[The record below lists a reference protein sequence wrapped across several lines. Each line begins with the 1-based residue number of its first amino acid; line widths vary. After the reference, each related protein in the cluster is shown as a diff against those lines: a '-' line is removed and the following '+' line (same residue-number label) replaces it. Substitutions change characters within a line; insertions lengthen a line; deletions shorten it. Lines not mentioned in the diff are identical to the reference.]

1 MNKKIFSLLIL
12 FILIFSSNLVFAD
25 IIMPGFKSISHEIEI
40 KNISEYLNDYVFFV
54 IGEPSF
60 CEPQLI
66 GSDSPR
72 SLGYKFCK
80 PILIAID
87 KKCPDSENLL
97 RGGGDPSKFDFCT
110 NNGYIS
116 YFDININRVSKVT
129 GANPIKKI
137 VEIIEIENI
146 SSNQV
151 TTKSTV
157 KYEYNDGGTEL
168 IPYKTNTR
176 PQPSRFLIYKN
187 WWFILLLSLIITIFV
202 EYFLIR
208 KKFTSKNTFKNIA
221 IINIITLPF
230 ATLTYEILVMGGF
243 LSYILTPFIL
253 FLLIEL
259 IIIFVESF
267 LIKQF
272 FDLNYLKSLLLSF
285 KINLVTMM
293 LGIIICVIA
302 LFVMSF

>member
-12 FILIFSSNLVFAD
+12 FILIFSSNFVFAD
-25 IIMPGFKSISHEIEI
+25 FIMPGFKSISHEIEI
-40 KNISEYLNDYVFFV
+40 KNISEYLGDYVFFV
-54 IGEPSF
+54 IGDHSF

-87 KKCPDSENLL
+87 KKCPDSENL
-97 RGGGDPSKFDFCT
+97 RGGGDPSKFDFCI
-110 NNGYIS
+110 NNGYVS
-116 YFDININRVSKVT
+116 YFDIKINRVSQVT

-151 TTKSTV
+151 TTKSAV
-157 KYEYNDGGTEL
+157 KYQYNDGGTEL

-187 WWFILLLSLIITIFV
+187 WWFILLLSLVITIFV

-208 KKFTSKNTFKNIA
+208 KKFASKTPFKNIT

-230 ATLTYEILVMGGF
+230 ATLTYELLVMGGF

-285 KINLVTMM
+285 KINLVTMI
-293 LGIIICVIA
+293 LGIIMYVIT
-302 LFVMSF
+302 LFIMSF